1 MSGDKRTAQIQRRT
15 SETEIDLEFCLD
27 GSGKAQ
33 IDTGVGFFDHMLT
46 AFARH
51 GLFDLKVQCKGDL
64 EVDAHHTV
72 EDVGICLGQAIER
85 ALGDKV
91 GIQRFGHSYV
101 PMDEALARAAI
112 DLSGRSYLVIEADL
126 REIQV
131 GEFPVALVPEFFRA
145 LADNARMNL
154 HVDLLRGSNDHHG
167 IEAMFK
173 AFARALDLASLRSGR
188 SNEIPSTK
196 GTLE

>member
-1 MSGDKRTAQIQRRT
+1 MSDDKRTAQIQRRT

-27 GSGKAQ
+27 GSGEAQ
-33 IDTGVGFFDHMLT
+33 VDTGVGFFDHMLT

-51 GLFDLKVQCKGDL
+51 GLFDLKVHCKGDL

-85 ALGDKV
+85 ALGDKA

-131 GEFPVALVPEFFRA
+131 GEFPVALAPEFFRA
-145 LADNARMNL
+145 LADNAKMNL

-173 AFARALDLASLRSGR
+173 AFARALDLASQRSGR
-188 SNEIPSTK
+188 SKEIPSTK
-196 GTLE
+196 GTLA